1 MLSRPTRSRYQHLS
15 MTTSPR
21 YNLLVP
27 RFDRTGPCNVAVDIG
42 REAKRRGYSV
52 RMLALSGGNT
62 RDDLDEFD
70 EVRLFRWRDLVSL
83 RGVLHTHC
91 LRPDLIG
98 GLVALMG
105 RCQVVTT
112 LHNYFLIDLGF
123 DHRRWQVAISWQ
135 LWRRAVAAMDH
146 AVCISHAM
154 QRYYRRKLPGATLST
169 AYNFRAPPEPAGQ
182 APRAD
187 MAARFTP
194 WIEEQ
199 RRRGRRV
206 LAFVGGIH
214 RRKNVLG
221 LMAALATR
229 EDVALVF
236 CGDGNQI
243 EELRAGIVRQ
253 RCEERMLVLGAIA
266 RPDLVLAEVDA
277 LVLPSFAEG
286 MPLVVLEAARLDKP
300 ALMSNIAVHRE
311 MAALGLGTTFDH
323 RRFRDLDQAL
333 GTVTPCGSRQ
343 GAVRRIWDAEFTPEV
358 GFARYEHLL
367 GNSATLR
374 PEQGRAS

>member
-1 MLSRPTRSRYQHLS
+1 

-52 RMLALSGGNT
+52 RMLALSGGNS

-70 EVRLFRWRDLVSL
+70 EVRLLRWRDLLTL

-98 GLVALMG
+98 GLVALLG

-123 DHRRWQVAISWQ
+123 DHRRWQVAVSWQ

-154 QRYYRRKLPGATLST
+154 RRYYRDKLPGATLST
-169 AYNFRAPPEPAGQ
+169 AYNFRAPPEPASEAQ
-182 APRAD
+182 RAD
-187 MAARFTP
+187 MSARCTP
-194 WIEEQ
+194 WIESQ
-199 RRRGRRV
+199 RQRGRRV

-214 RRKNVLG
+214 RRKNVMG
-221 LMAALATR
+221 LLAALSTR
-229 EDVALVF
+229 EDVAVVF

-243 EELRAGIVRQ
+243 GELRAGIDRQ
-253 RCEERMLVLGAIA
+253 GCGERMLVLGAIA
-266 RPDLVLAEVDA
+266 RPDLVLAQVDA

-286 MPLVVLEAARLDKP
+286 MPLVVLEGARLDKP

-311 MAALGLGTTFDH
+311 MAGLGLGTTFDH
-323 RRFRDLDQAL
+323 RRFSDLDQAL
-333 GTVTPCGSRQ
+333 GTVDPGGSRQ
-343 GAVRRIWDAEFTPEV
+343 GAVRRIWDAEFTPAV

-367 GNSATLR
+367 GISDTR
-374 PEQGRAS
+374 HPEQGTAP